1 MPRIAVIGAGVAGLS
16 AARRLVLAGHRPIL
30 IAPDPAV
37 PNRGETLSPKALTL
51 LEALQWAHLLDADSA
66 LPGEGR
72 FSVWGDATLRKA
84 PDHEGLGYHLDRAQF
99 ERLMRTALLT
109 SDVERISSTVTAL
122 AHQPGGVELTTAD
135 RAVISVAAAIDC
147 TGRAALS
154 SGAAAERRRLD
165 RLIAAWRVLDLPD
178 DAETAAATLVEAIDL
193 GWWYMSPLPGRRMM
207 LGLFTD
213 TDLLPTGVAQDGTRW
228 ANLAAGTIAIAPR
241 LGSLGLEAIA
251 AASPPAIAPAAS
263 VTVSRLIEGRIVRAG
278 DAATALDPVS
288 ANGLATALWSGLQA
302 AAAALGLAKGAA
314 DAGAVY
320 ERDYLQGVT
329 QQLATQQ
336 AMYASEP
343 RFADAE
349 FWRRRQTTPSE
360 SDHKERTA

>member
-1 MPRIAVIGAGVAGLS
+1 MGPIAVIGGGVAGLT
-16 AARRLVLAGHRPIL
+16 AARRLMLAGHRPVL

-51 LEALQWAHLLDADSA
+51 LEALRWTHLLDADSA

-84 PDHEGLGYHLDRAQF
+84 PDQEGLGYHLDRVQF
-99 ERLMRTALLT
+99 ERLMRTALLA
-109 SDVERISSTVTAL
+109 DEVERISNTVAVME
-122 AHQPGGVELTTAD
+122 HRPGGVALTLAD
-135 RAVISVAAAIDC
+135 GAVITAAAAIDC

-154 SGAAAERRRLD
+154 SGAMADRRRLD

-178 DAETAAATLVEAIDL
+178 DADTAAATLVEAVEL

-213 TDLLPTGVAQDGTRW
+213 TDLLPTGVAQDGALW
-228 ANLAAGTIAIAPR
+228 SSLAAGTHAIAPR
-241 LGSLGLEAIA
+241 LESLGLDAVA
-251 AASPPAIAPAAS
+251 ADLAPAIAPAAS

-278 DAATALDPVS
+278 DAAAALDPVG
-288 ANGLATALWSGLQA
+288 ANGLATALWSGLHA
-302 AAAALGLAKGAA
+302 AAAALALAEGEASA
-314 DAGAVY
+314 STSY
-320 ERDYLQGVT
+320 ERDYLQGVAH
-329 QQLATQQ
+329 QLATQR

-343 RFADAE
+343 RFADAP
-349 FWRRRQTTPSE
+349 FWRRRQNEPSA
-360 SDHKERTA
+360 SNQKD